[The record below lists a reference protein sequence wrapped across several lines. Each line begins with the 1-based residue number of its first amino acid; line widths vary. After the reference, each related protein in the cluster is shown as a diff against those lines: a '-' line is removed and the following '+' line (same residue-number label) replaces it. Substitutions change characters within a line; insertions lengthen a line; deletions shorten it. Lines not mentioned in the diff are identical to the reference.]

1 METHRRKKVE
11 IVIESVRAQ
20 DALDWITSYG
30 VTGHTLIP
38 HVTGAGHQ
46 GRQAGDDLTRLF
58 ENVLIIAITRE
69 EIARRI
75 LEDSVQMFE
84 NYTAIVYL
92 SDVEVARGEHF

>member
-11 IVIESVRAQ
+11 IVIEAVRAQ
-20 DALDWITSYG
+20 DALDWIAG
-30 VTGHTLIP
+30 HGATGHTLIP
-38 HVTGAGHQ
+38 HVTGAGRQ
-46 GRQAGDDLTRLF
+46 GRQAGGDVTRLF

-69 EIARRI
+69 DVARRM
-75 LEDSVQMFE
+75 LEDSVQFFK

>member
-11 IVIESVRAQ
+11 IVIEAVRAR
-20 DALDWITSYG
+20 DALEWIAGYG

-46 GRQAGDDLTRLF
+46 GRQAGDDLAGVF

-69 EIARRI
+69 DIARRI
-75 LEDSVQMFE
+75 LEDSVRMFE